1 MRSADP
7 AYAWML
13 GTGRCGSTL
22 VHEVLA
28 RHPDV
33 GFLSNVEDNV
43 PRLGWTGR
51 WNGPVF
57 RREPNSLT
65 TKGRLRF
72 APSEAYGLLE
82 RRVSPMLATPVRDL
96 TAGDATPWL
105 ADRLRGVF
113 DEASK
118 AQGRPLF
125 LHKFTG
131 WPRVGLTEAVF
142 PGSRFH
148 PSSCVAP
155 LALAL
160 GDVSK
165 VEGLREFDVLQQAH
179 QAGDERPIEVG
190 EAPRL
195 QPSEVVGP
203 NPHALVEQRHAAAG
217 PLGPEHRSVGFGEKG
232 RRVGGTNSREGHA
245 DAGPDPHVPT
255 GDANGRFQAGGK
267 TGCHRKGVSFST
279 DLFAH
284 RYELVAPQAAD
295 RVGRAQGGTQ
305 TFAGRHQDGIA
316 GLMAHRVVDGLEVV
330 KIHEQHSDVRR
341 VPR

>member
-57 RREPNSLT
+57 RRVPNSFT
-65 TKGRLRF
+65 AKGRLRF

-82 RRVSPMLATPVRDL
+82 RRVSPMLGAPFRDL
-96 TAGDATPWL
+96 TAADATPWL
-105 ADRLRGVF
+105 AARLRGVF

-142 PGSRFH
+142 PGSRFVH
-148 PSSCVAP
+148 VVRDGRAVANSWMQMEWWLGHRGPGDWPWGPLTPAQEAEWDASGRSFAVLAGIAWKILMEAFDEAQTKIPSDRWLEIRYEDILDNPRDRFAELLDFLGLSWNRP
-155 LALAL
+155 FERALARY
-160 GDVSK
+160 DFR
-165 VEGLREFDVLQQAH
+165 REA
-179 QAGDERPIEVG
+179 AGAFRRHLD
-190 EAPRL
+190 
-195 QPSEVVGP
+195 GP
-203 NPHALVEQRHAAAG
+203 TLAQLEHCLAEHLARRGYLTTAAA
-217 PLGPEHRSVGFGEKG
+217 
-232 RRVGGTNSREGHA
+232 
-245 DAGPDPHVPT
+245 
-255 GDANGRFQAGGK
+255 
-267 TGCHRKGVSFST
+267 
-279 DLFAH
+279 
-284 RYELVAPQAAD
+284 
-295 RVGRAQGGTQ
+295 
-305 TFAGRHQDGIA
+305 
-316 GLMAHRVVDGLEVV
+316 
-330 KIHEQHSDVRR
+330 
-341 VPR
+341 